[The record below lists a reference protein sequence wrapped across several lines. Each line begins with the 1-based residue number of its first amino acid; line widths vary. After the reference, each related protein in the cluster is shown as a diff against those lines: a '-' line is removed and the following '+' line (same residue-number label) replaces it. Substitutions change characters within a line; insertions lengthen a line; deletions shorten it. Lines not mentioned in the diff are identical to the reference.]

1 MVISHTTQDEKDILI
16 PQGRIDTLTS
26 PELEA
31 AIQPLLSKEH
41 VQLTIDFQDVS
52 YISSAGLR
60 VIVKAAQT
68 AKAKGGEVGLTHLN
82 ESVAQVLEITGFQSL
97 FNIQ

>member
-1 MVISHTTQDEKDILI
+1 MVISHTTQDEKDILT

-31 AIQPLLSKEH
+31 AIQPLLAKDTI
-41 VQLTIDFQDVS
+41 QLTIDFQGVS

-68 AKAKGGEVGLTHLN
+68 AKAKGGEVQLTHLN

>member
-1 MVISHTTQDEKDILI
+1 MVISHTTQDEKDILT

-31 AIQPLLSKEH
+31 AIQPLLAKENI
-41 VQLTIDFQDVS
+41 QLTIDFQGVS

-68 AKAKGGEVGLTHLN
+68 AKAKGGEVGLMHLN